1 MLCKNDNKKTVSV
14 MLTVDSS
21 SNFLTQEVTDH
32 TAKEIRDDIPNI
44 KCSDIKDVLNRFD
57 S

>member
-21 SNFLTQEVTDH
+21 SNFLTQEVADH

-44 KCSDIKDVLNRFD
+44 KCSDIKDVLDRFD